1 MPRTKPNY
9 LQKIKEIYLNWLKEK
24 DPNLKLNFR
33 TQIFNL
39 HYKLTN
45 DEKKN
50 LQILQIKHN
59 PYEVRQL

>member
-45 DEKKN
+45 DEKQEFTN
-50 LQILQIKHN
+50 FTNQTQSI
-59 PYEVRQL
+59 